1 MESSAGGLWGFSVCA
16 WSAVAELMRLT
27 PGNDDVD
34 GGKRASPVPRVL
46 VRSGCRAGDFG
57 VVSCE
62 VRAGGRRCAKPA
74 VLRQVGLSARMMRGD
89 GRESSWHSGPAC
101 RAG

>member
-1 MESSAGGLWGFSVCA
+1 MESAAGGLWGFSVCA

-62 VRAGGRRCAKPA
+62 VRVGGAGVQSRPSSGKQ
-74 VLRQVGLSARMMRGD
+74 VSRQG
-89 GRESSWHSGPAC
+89 
-101 RAG
+101 